1 MTMEM
6 FFLFSPIE
14 TEETF
19 PKELINSKENEYIR
33 KLSIN
38 GKVQGYNQI
47 INTADSGK
55 HMRFIKDS
63 DIEYAGQIQEIE
75 EDHSLEYYKAMVNI
89 YKQSAEFWKEEQ
101 RRAVKEAERNWQSF
115 MDECDFAVKQTDSC
129 IKNVDICQKYIKTI
143 HSLETEIY
151 NMKYG
156 SFRDKFKLLFTRK
169 GG

>member
-1 MTMEM
+1 M
-6 FFLFSPIE
+6 FSPIE

-38 GKVQGYNQI
+38 GKVQGYNKI

-75 EDHSLEYYKAMVNI
+75 EDHSLEYYKAMVNA
-89 YKQSAEFWKEEQ
+89 YKRSVEIWKEEK
-101 RRAVKEAERNWQSF
+101 RRADEEAERNWRAY
-115 MDECDFAVKQTDSC
+115 MDECDFASKQTNIC
-129 IKNVDICQKYIKTI
+129 IKYEDICLEYLKTI
-143 HSLETEIY
+143 HRLKTEIN